1 VTEKAVG
8 MKEVETSMTEA
19 LWDTRCE

>member
-1 VTEKAVG
+1 VPEKAVG
-8 MKEVETSMTEA
+8 MKEVGTSMTEA